1 MNRIG
6 IQRFLLFC
14 LALAVSGWGNL
25 VAATNCPLMGFS
37 PPPATREIAFQR
49 VTKQPWH
56 HCHQTAAPTPGT
68 QSSPFRNDPKT
79 DPDLFGRV
87 PASFTSNTQCV
98 LCVVRNE
105 APIRSAAKNEVSNSG
120 SVLLADIP
128 IGPFSLAKT
137 SRHRIL
143 PRSNAPPGPG
153 TATHLRLNVF
163 LI

>member
-1 MNRIG
+1 MNGIA
-6 IQRFLLFC
+6 IQRLLLVC

-37 PPPATREIAFQR
+37 PPPATSEIAVQP
-49 VTKQPWH
+49 VTVKPSH
-56 HCHQTAAPTPGT
+56 HCHRTGPPTPGT

-87 PASFTSNTQCV
+87 PASIASDTQCV
-98 LCVVRNE
+98 LCVIRNE

-128 IGPFSLAKT
+128 SAPFSLAKT